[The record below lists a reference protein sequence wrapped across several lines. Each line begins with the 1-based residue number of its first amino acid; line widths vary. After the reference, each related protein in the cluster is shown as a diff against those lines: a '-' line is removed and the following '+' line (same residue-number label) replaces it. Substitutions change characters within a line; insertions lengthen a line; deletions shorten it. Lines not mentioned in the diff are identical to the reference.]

1 MKLSKIGR
9 ISMAFVASVALGLG
23 MTACGGGTVGYMWV
37 LGTQFNQISGFK
49 IDQFTGN
56 LTMTPNSPYTAAGAN
71 PVAISVRTGGRYIYV
86 ANAGTSTTPGN
97 IAVFSVGGDG
107 TLTFE
112 QAYTSAGNTPVWLT
126 VDSTGNF
133 LYVLDAQSPDNPA
146 IGDITLFSI
155 ADTTGRLT
163 LIPNQQVK
171 NANGTQLTYFPVGPK
186 PTMMRIG
193 GGSCLFTLDAGD
205 QTIFP
210 YTANSST
217 GQLTLTVNSSIV
229 TGAGNLTSINVG
241 GQYAYLTDAA
251 PLPASTGVAASPGG
265 QILPY
270 TVGTGCNLNTL
281 TGGAVNNLALTANP
295 VYSFTDAKGKFLY
308 VLNASTTNSNNAN
321 STISAYTIDPTTGK
335 LQPLGDSNNPY
346 PVGAGPVCMVEDPTS
361 QYVYTSNNTSSTISG
376 FIINQNT
383 GQLSGLARGSTFPST
398 GRPTCLSLSGNVG

>member
-9 ISMAFVASVALGLG
+9 ISMAFVVSVALGLG
-23 MTACGGGTVGYMWV
+23 MTACGGGTIGYMWV
-37 LGTQFNQISGFK
+37 LGTQFNQISAFK
-49 IDQFTGN
+49 IDDFTGN
-56 LTMTPNSPYTAAGAN
+56 LTATPKTPFTSAGAN
-71 PVAISVRTGGRYIYV
+71 PVAIAVRSGGRYVYV
-86 ANAGTSTTPGN
+86 ANAGSATTPGN

-107 TLTFE
+107 TLTF
-112 QAYTSAGNTPVWLT
+112 QQSYTSAGNTPIWLT

-133 LYVLDAQSPDNPA
+133 LYVLDAVSPDNKA
-146 IGDITLFSI
+146 IGDITLFAI
-155 ADTTGRLT
+155 ADATGRLT

-193 GGSCLFTLDAGD
+193 GGSCLFTLDSGD
-205 QTIFP
+205 QTIYP

-217 GQLTLTVNSSIV
+217 GQLTLTVNSSIA

-241 GQYAYLTDAA
+241 GTYAYLTDAT
-251 PLPASTGVAASPGG
+251 ASPASPGG

-281 TGGAVNNLALTANP
+281 TGGAVNNLALTSNP

-321 STISAYTIDPTTGK
+321 STISAYTIDATTGK

-361 QYVYTSNNTSSTISG
+361 QYVYTSNNTSSTVSG

-383 GQLSGLARGSTFPST
+383 GQLSGLVRGSTFPTS